1 MNAHDHSKQDRAH
14 HDDSSHAHGFSG
26 HAHGANETRI
36 AIAAVLTGTFMIA
49 EMAGGLISGSLALIA
64 DAGHML
70 TDFAALGLGW
80 FGFRLALKPGDSE
93 RTYGYDRFQVLVAFV
108 NGLALFAIAGII
120 VYEAYE
126 RLTHPGAIL
135 GGTMLVIAIGG
146 LLVNIAVFA
155 ILHGADRENLNIR
168 GAVLHVLGDLLGSV
182 AAIVAAV
189 IILYTG
195 WLPIDPILSVL
206 VSVIILVSAY
216 RLVRDA
222 GHVLLE
228 GAPTDLDVKDVAPH
242 LVGAVAGVIEIH
254 HIHAWSITPERTMAT
269 LHACLDDEADGMAVT
284 RAIKAELK
292 SRFAI
297 GHATVEIERGLC
309 ADETDRHDHAHAH
322 GGGHSHGEAQG
333 HDHGGSGPERPADR
347 EPHDY
352 RHDDLNHEAAAP
364 ASLKERPA

>member
-1 MNAHDHSKQDRAH
+1 MSHPHDHAG
-14 HDDSSHAHGFSG
+14 HDQSHDNSGHSHAHGFTG

-36 AIAAVLTGTFMIA
+36 AIAAVLTGAFMVA
-49 EMAGGLISGSLALIA
+49 EVAGGLISGSLALIA

-80 FGFRLALKPGDSE
+80 FGFRLARKPGDSE

-108 NGLALFAIAGII
+108 NGLALFVIAGII
-120 VYEAYE
+120 VFEAYE
-126 RLTHPGAIL
+126 RLTNPGAIL
-135 GGTMLVIAIGG
+135 GGTMLMIAIGG
-146 LLVNIAVFA
+146 LVVNIAVFA
-155 ILHGADRENLNIR
+155 ILHGADRDNLNIR

-189 IILYTG
+189 VILYTG
-195 WLPIDPILSVL
+195 WVPIDPILSVL

-242 LVGAVAGVIEIH
+242 LVGAIAGVVEVH
-254 HIHAWSITPERTMAT
+254 HVHAWSITPERKMAT
-269 LHACLDDEADGMAVT
+269 LHACLDEAADGMVVT

-292 SRFAI
+292 SRFSI

-309 ADETDRHDHAHAH
+309 ADNDVAGHHGHGH
-322 GGGHSHGEAQG
+322 GGGGQSHEGLSHEG
-333 HDHGGSGPERPADR
+333 H
-347 EPHDY
+347 
-352 RHDDLNHEAAAP
+352 RHAAAP
-364 ASLKERPA
+364 TSAPACASTELKERPA